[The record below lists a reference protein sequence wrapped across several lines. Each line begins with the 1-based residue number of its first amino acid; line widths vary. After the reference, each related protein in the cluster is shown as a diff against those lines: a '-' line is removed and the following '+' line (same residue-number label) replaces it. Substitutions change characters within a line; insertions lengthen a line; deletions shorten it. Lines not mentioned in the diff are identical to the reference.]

1 MQPHLFNESK
11 TLHYFNILKRNI
23 EPPKASILSVISNNI
38 FNIIPFILFIIF
50 ALYLHFKYIEKKKM
64 IQIVEKKREI
74 KAIIDEKKNA
84 ELEEIERQ
92 KNREIE
98 KFYDTYNKEN
108 VDEIDI
114 DFIVDPLEYNLSKKN
129 QKNKKDILQHNE
141 NEYHILN

>member
-84 ELEEIERQ
+84 ELEE
-92 KNREIE
+92 
-98 KFYDTYNKEN
+98 FYDTYNKEN